1 MPKGTVPFVHFIKYN
16 HSTRNKNSLKIHIFS
31 GIIIIGGG
39 HIALVL
45 TRNSKLFSSGLK
57 GLTSPGKGK

>member
-1 MPKGTVPFVHFIKYN
+1 MLSMPFVHFIKYN
-16 HSTRNKNSLKIHIFS
+16 HSTRVKKTLKIHIFS

-45 TRNSKLFSSGLK
+45 TGNSKVFSSGLK
-57 GLTSPGKGK
+57 GLTSPGNGK